1 MRHTLIAVLLTAS
14 AATAA
19 AGQDP
24 LRRQIDN
31 YRSARQVEIVAE
43 LNELLAIPN
52 VATNAADIDRNA
64 AHIAGMLERRGISAR
79 ILRHPKSMPAVYGE
93 LRVPGAT
100 RTIVMYAHYDGQP
113 VNERDWT
120 YPPFKPTVLDNT
132 IDAGGKPAAI
142 RNGAN
147 VDEYRIY
154 ARSASDD
161 KSPIVAMLT
170 ALDALRATGNQ
181 PSVNIKFFFE
191 GEEEAGSSGLS
202 ELLLAHKDLLA
213 ADLWLLCDGPVH
225 VSRSPQLVFGVRG
238 VNGLE
243 VTLFGP
249 ARALHS
255 GHYGNWAPNPAAR
268 LAELV
273 ASMRDGE
280 GNIKIAGF
288 GDDVRPLDAS
298 EKAAITAL
306 PRLDDSLRTA
316 LRFGASESNGILAE
330 RIMAPA
336 LNVRGLQS
344 GAVAGSAANAVP
356 TIARASI
363 DFRLVPDQTPER
375 VRALVERHIRA
386 QGYTIVHAPP
396 TAEQLLDSPRIV
408 QLDWDEGPYAGYRLS
423 TGHPA
428 GVALTAIATRAVS
441 RPVIVPMLGGSLPI
455 STIAD
460 VLGAPMIVL
469 PMVNHDN
476 NQHALDENLR
486 LRNLWDGIALYAAV
500 FRDLAKEWRGPTS

>member
-1 MRHTLIAVLLTAS
+1 MRQTMIATLLTAC
-14 AATAA
+14 ATTAV
-19 AGQDP
+19 AGQDA
-24 LRRQIDN
+24 LRRQVDD

-43 LNELLAIPN
+43 LNELLALPN
-52 VATNAADIDRNA
+52 VASNPADIEINA
-64 AHIAGMLERRGISAR
+64 KYIAGMLERRGISAR
-79 ILRHPKSMPAVYGE
+79 ILRHPNSMPAVYGE

-100 RTIVMYAHYDGQP
+100 RTVMMYAHYDGQP

-132 IDAGGKPAAI
+132 IDAGGKPAVI

-191 GEEEAGSSGLS
+191 GEEEAGSGGLG
-202 ELLLAHKDLLA
+202 ELLRAHRDLLA

-225 VSRSPQLVFGVRG
+225 VSRAAQLVFGVRG
-238 VNGLE
+238 VTGLE
-243 VTLFGP
+243 ITLFGP

-288 GDDVRPLDAS
+288 LEDVRPLDAS
-298 EKAAITAL
+298 EKAAIDAL
-306 PRLDDSLRTA
+306 PRLDDSLRNA
-316 LRFGASESNGILAE
+316 LRFGASESKGVLAE
-330 RIMAPA
+330 RIMLPA
-336 LNVRGLQS
+336 LNVRGLQA

-356 TIARASI
+356 TVARASI
-363 DFRLVPDQTPER
+363 DFRLVPNQTPER
-375 VRALVERHIRA
+375 VRELVEKHIRA
-386 QGYTIVHAPP
+386 QGYEIVHETPS
-396 TAEQLLDSPRIV
+396 AEQLLRSPRIV
-408 QLDWDEGPYAGYRLS
+408 QLEWDEGPYAGYRLS
-423 TGHPA
+423 SGHPA
-428 GVALTAIATRAVS
+428 GVALRSIATRTVGQ
-441 RPVIVPMLGGSLPI
+441 PVIVPMLGGSLPI

-460 VLGAPMIVL
+460 ALDAPMIVL

-486 LRNLWDGIALYAAV
+486 IRNLWDGIALYAAV
-500 FRDLAKEWRGPTS
+500 FRDLAKEWRIVP